1 MAKLVAEDERE
12 LGIQVKSFK
21 VFISYFSL
29 RYSLNQISLLLVYLS
44 CDFTSNHSYYC
55 HFLFSPR
62 LISLMNDLNY

>member
-12 LGIQVKSFK
+12 LRTQVKSFK

-44 CDFTSNHSYYC
+44 
-55 HFLFSPR
+55 
-62 LISLMNDLNY
+62 